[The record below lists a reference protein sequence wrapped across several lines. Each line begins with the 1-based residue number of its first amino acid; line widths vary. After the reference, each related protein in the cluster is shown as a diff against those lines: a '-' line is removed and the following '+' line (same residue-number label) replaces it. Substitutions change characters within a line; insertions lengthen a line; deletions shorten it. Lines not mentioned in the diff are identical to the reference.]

1 MYIFPQSYRSFLIQ
15 RLINHV
21 AIDLSVWRGIA
32 NTSPRN
38 RVINSSYTTSL
49 HRDAAQRYYDRAQ
62 QFYGNF
68 NIIIRF
74 LTHWN
79 IDWVYF
85 RIYMYKRDR
94 IDLSMKISVNHSSTY
109 TLTALEC
116 LSVHLSICLSVCHCL
131 HVSIGPSVCLLIPCL
146 FICNLK
152 KNEF

>member
-1 MYIFPQSYRSFLIQ
+1 MVEKILFTWKKTAQFSATMVIKTIESTLKYICTNFPQSYRSFLIQ

-38 RVINSSYTTSL
+38 RVINSSYITSL
-49 HRDAAQRYYDRAQ
+49 HRDAAQHYYDRAQ

-74 LTHWN
+74 VTHWN

-85 RIYMYKRDR
+85 RIYKNRLVCRWRYQ
-94 IDLSMKISVNHSSTY
+94 STI
-109 TLTALEC
+109 AA
-116 LSVHLSICLSVCHCL
+116 HIRW
-131 HVSIGPSVCLLIPCL
+131 LL
-146 FICNLK
+146 
-152 KNEF
+152 

>member
-94 IDLSMKISVNHSSTY
+94 IDLSVDEDISQPQQHIYADCSR
-109 TLTALEC
+109 
-116 LSVHLSICLSVCHCL
+116 
-131 HVSIGPSVCLLIPCL
+131 VSIRPSFYPSVCLPLPTCIYWSVCL
-146 FICNLK
+146 SIDPLSFYM
-152 KNEF
+152 